1 MRKRPVNPAALL
13 SPRRQAEVMRAELA
27 QSWRDSDVELG
38 LKQARRSRVSAAAAK
53 ALEATFGIS
62 DLIRPWC
69 FRCSILS
76 TACSAQERM
85 PPCRMANPTR
95 VASLDLMSV
104 DWHAK
109 RQSAH
114 MVFLSPVLR
123 TVFLQYIG

>member
-38 LKQARRSRVSAAAAK
+38 LKQARRSPVSAAAAK

-76 TACSAQERM
+76 TACSAQVPKVMERM

-109 RQSAH
+109 R
-114 MVFLSPVLR
+114 R
-123 TVFLQYIG
+123 